1 MAVFYVTMVE
11 VKNNKLNKKER
22 TQKAQTHLIRFE
34 FEDHI

>member
-22 TQKAQTHLIRFE
+22 TQKGTNTFN
-34 FEDHI
+34 